1 MTGTPNTI
9 RKIGDDEA
17 GEHMTPEEAKKIL
30 IRRIL
35 FQALAFS
42 LTFCNYATLHASRAA
57 WSNATP

>member
-1 MTGTPNTI
+1 LLL
-9 RKIGDDEA
+9 
-17 GEHMTPEEAKKIL
+17 TPEEKKKIL
-30 IRRIL
+30 VRRIL